1 MPIPTRTRGP
11 VTTESDPTAPPEKG
25 RIRLLSDA
33 LVDQIAAGEVVERP
47 ASVVKEL
54 VDPDLGYETVWSG
67 GCLVAFWCQV
77 LTHAFWGATTRMMPS
92 IWGSACAPTSPGMAA
107 DGTWW
112 PRCSTG

>member
-1 MPIPTRTRGP
+1 MSHFFFTGMN
-11 VTTESDPTAPPEKG
+11 ES
-25 RIRLLSDA
+25 
-33 LVDQIAAGEVVERP
+33 AAREVVQWTYPSPYDLYDHHP
-47 ASVVKEL
+47 ATHTAVVKEL